1 MSGSA
6 TYSPLPSG
14 GGGRSSSVPRTEP
27 KAAPDGVSPSSTVS
41 PPRPNPSREGEG
53 LIAAEWLDIGPVDQ
67 LPALGART
75 LPVQG
80 GEEIAIFRTAN
91 GSVYALINKCPH
103 KQGPLSQGIVH
114 DTTVTC
120 PLHNWRINLKTGEA
134 LGDDK
139 GCVPTIPVKIDGGR
153 ILIDRAGAL
162 QGMAQ

>member
-1 MSGSA
+1 MSGIA
-6 TYSPLPSG
+6 TSPLPLAGGAG
-14 GGGRSSSVPRTEP
+14 GGPELI
-27 KAAPDGVSPSSTVS
+27 AANGDTPS
-41 PPRPNPSREGEG
+41 PNPSRKREGNYEMS
-53 LIAAEWLDIGPVDQ
+53 AEWLDIGPVDQ

-91 GSVYALINKCPH
+91 GQVYALINKCPH

-120 PLHNWRINLKTGEA
+120 PLHNWRISLLTGEA

-139 GCVPTIPVKIDGGR
+139 GCVPVIPVKIDGGR
-153 ILIDRAGAL
+153 ILIGRKEAL
-162 QGMAQ
+162 QGMA